1 MKYQMLVYNVQSKK
15 DKYDI
20 TIYKNKENKKAEDAV
35 RETEGKEEIPTAD
48 GFDISELV
56 HGIEYTTSLL
66 AQPGKLSFT
75 LEKDGAGILEIDLGS
90 AVHFSVVDDDGKKR
104 NVFFGYVFSMG
115 TDKTEAYRVVAYD
128 QMFYLR
134 NHDIWAVS
142 EGTKSLKEFFEE
154 ICTACKFKHEV
165 RGRASTDDTKL
176 PNRVFMDE
184 SYFEMLSW
192 AMETRNLELTKEE
205 NFESKD
211 KTYKI
216 KKGDTLNQIAKNF
229 NTTADKLAELNG
241 IEDKNDIKEDAVIY
255 ITKAA
260 DPGMAQKTPNGYLS
274 YFRYFIK
281 DEMGTLV
288 LTDIETEYNRAFND
302 GEVVEI
308 GDGSLLTDYQYE
320 TDIEKATYNEIFA
333 ISPES
338 GKDEKGNSTRG
349 MTFLMA
355 GQSETVQKWGKL
367 RKILNLKEGAA
378 SQMNLVESLIKFSLE
393 TEANPTRTLRLEALG
408 HPGLDAGS
416 GFNLN
421 LSKLGAH
428 YRMYVVSACHHYGA
442 DRHTM
447 SLETSEPS
455 GISMWGGKANG

>member
-1 MKYQMLVYNVQSKK
+1 MKYQVLVYNVQSKK
-15 DKYDI
+15 DKYGI
-20 TIYKNKENKKAEDAV
+20 TIYKEKVEESIRK
-35 RETEGKEEIPTAD
+35 TEAKEEIPTVD

-75 LEKDGAGILEIDLGS
+75 LEKDGDGILEIDLGS
-90 AVHFSVVDDDGKKR
+90 AVHFSVVDDDGRKR
-104 NVFFGYVFSMG
+104 NVFFGYVFFLG

-134 NHDIWAVS
+134 NHDIWALPA
-142 EGTKSLKEFFEE
+142 GKKSLKEFFEE
-154 ICTACKFKHEV
+154 ICTACKLRHKV
-165 RGRASTDDTKL
+165 RGRASTDETKL
-176 PNRVFMDE
+176 PDRVFMDE

-205 NFESKD
+205 NFDSKD

-216 KKGDTLNQIAKNF
+216 KEGDTLSKIAADF
-229 NTTADKLAELNG
+229 GTTDDKLAELNG
-241 IEDKNDIKEDAVIY
+241 IEDKNKIEAGATIY
-255 ITKAA
+255 ITKAT

-288 LTDIETEYNRAFND
+288 LTDIETEYNRAFN
-302 GEVVEI
+302 ENELVEI

-333 ISPES
+333 ISPKS
-338 GKDEKGNSTRG
+338 GTDGRG

-421 LSKLGAH
+421 ISKLGAH
-428 YRMYVVSACHHYGA
+428 YRMYVISASHHYGA

-455 GISMWGGKANG
+455 GIKMWGGKANG